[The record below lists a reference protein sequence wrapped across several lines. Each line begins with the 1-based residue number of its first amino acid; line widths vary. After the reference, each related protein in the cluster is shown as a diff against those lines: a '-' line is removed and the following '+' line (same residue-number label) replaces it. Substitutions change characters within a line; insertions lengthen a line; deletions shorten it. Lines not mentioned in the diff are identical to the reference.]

1 MNLDWGSQTVAQLEA
16 ELGRPPADVVSF
28 VAFPLTDG
36 DAANLDAAADQAASA
51 GAVLV
56 VTLEPWGGLAAVT
69 DAVAAN
75 LATRLA
81 RYGAARVPTIVR
93 FAHEMNGSWYPW
105 GQDPAAYVAA
115 FRRVADAVHAGSPTS
130 AMLWAPNQGDG
141 YPYAGGRYG
150 AAPGGPAATT
160 LDTDG
165 DGILDATDDPY
176 APYWPGPG
184 YVDWV
189 GMSLYFWGLAYP
201 WGENELPPDGAF
213 VGLMTGSASV
223 PDFYTG
229 YAERFSKPLAI
240 VETAAFYRP
249 GAGGAGES
257 EIKRAW
263 LGQVFGTQAS
273 VRFPWLR
280 MVNWFEWRKTE
291 AEVDAVVDWRIA
303 ADPTLRTAFLAA
315 LGGWVHPGPG
325 GPARRGRRRLR
336 RLTPAG
342 SIELEQS
349 PLGDAPGSPL
359 PRRAS
364 PDPRGLRLAGLD
376 RQPHGHQLVSGP
388 VHHPVR
394 SPEAVRPC
402 PDPVPGGR
410 IEAAQPKPVSHGQ
423 RVGRDPVV
431 GDDRVAPVTI
441 DHHPGR
447 LVAVALE
454 RAPEPHEPS
463 VLEELA
469 ALDVPGDLRS
479 DRIVLGRAR
488 RGWIQLVPEHAE
500 HRDRGAGR
508 DRDDPARLM
517 VGHGGHVGR
526 HRRHRVHERRAPL
539 DPEPLD
545 RIRVVAGPG
554 LRGVGQHAGVE
565 APTAAGAR
573 LEQDVREPL
582 DQPPV
587 QLVHAEDVAVEQ
599 LALAVRGQ

>member
-1 MNLDWGSQTVAQLEA
+1 MLHIVVPVRRAGRVLVLAVTIAACAAGPATPAADPAASTGASAPSAGTPSAGTPSAATSPCASSASSADAIGALARHGPDTGAWVGMNLDWGSQTVAQLEA

-150 AAPGGPAATT
+150 AAPGSPAATT

-303 ADPTLRTAFLAA
+303 ADPTLRAAFLAA
-315 LGGWVHPGPG
+315 LGEGFTL
-325 GPARRGRRRLR
+325 GPA
-336 RLTPAG
+336 
-342 SIELEQS
+342 
-349 PLGDAPGSPL
+349 
-359 PRRAS
+359 
-364 PDPRGLRLAGLD
+364 
-376 RQPHGHQLVSGP
+376 
-388 VHHPVR
+388 
-394 SPEAVRPC
+394 
-402 PDPVPGGR
+402 VP
-410 IEAAQPKPVSHGQ
+410 P
-423 RVGRDPVV
+423 
-431 GDDRVAPVTI
+431 
-441 DHHPGR
+441 
-447 LVAVALE
+447 
-454 RAPEPHEPS
+454 
-463 VLEELA
+463 
-469 ALDVPGDLRS
+469 
-479 DRIVLGRAR
+479 
-488 RGWIQLVPEHAE
+488 
-500 HRDRGAGR
+500 
-508 DRDDPARLM
+508 
-517 VGHGGHVGR
+517 
-526 HRRHRVHERRAPL
+526 
-539 DPEPLD
+539 
-545 RIRVVAGPG
+545 VVAGEG
-554 LRGVGQHAGVE
+554 CGG
-565 APTAAGAR
+565 
-573 LEQDVREPL
+573 
-582 DQPPV
+582 
-587 QLVHAEDVAVEQ
+587 
-599 LALAVRGQ
+599 